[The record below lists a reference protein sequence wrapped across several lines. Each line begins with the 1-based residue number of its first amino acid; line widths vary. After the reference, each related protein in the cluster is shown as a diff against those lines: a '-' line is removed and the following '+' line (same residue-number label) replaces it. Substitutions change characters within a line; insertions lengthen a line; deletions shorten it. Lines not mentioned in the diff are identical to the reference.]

1 MLEKENIRRSKIARQ
16 PKLFRLIQT
25 LRQLFQANMA
35 AKNCMKRSTRS
46 NAYCRKNNLLN
57 QSIEL
62 ARKISLPFFSWGIQL
77 NPATPGYEIVVYF
90 QFGSDPHYQVSF
102 HTDSA
107 PSCPEFK
114 GKWNR
119 IIASEFPFSVP
130 LMRKLLKDNGI
141 SLTQLHEIESE
152 EIQDSS
158 EDIDLN
164 DEVEERRA
172 MRYCESESSYHHRNN
187 YGYPRFDWDD
197 DFDDDDFELR
207 DNAW

>member
-1 MLEKENIRRSKIARQ
+1 
-16 PKLFRLIQT
+16 
-25 LRQLFQANMA
+25 
-35 AKNCMKRSTRS
+35 
-46 NAYCRKNNLLN
+46 
-57 QSIEL
+57 
-62 ARKISLPFFSWGIQL
+62 
-77 NPATPGYEIVVYF
+77 
-90 QFGSDPHYQVSF
+90 
-102 HTDSA
+102 
-107 PSCPEFK
+107 
-114 GKWNR
+114 
-119 IIASEFPFSVP
+119 
-130 LMRKLLKDNGI
+130 MRKLLKDNGI
-141 SLTQLHEIESE
+141 SLTQLYEIESE